1 MYDKKFLEFDKKKN
15 KKLLKTKS
23 IQYPSIVINLG
34 QTIPL
39 TSENLK
45 LFSIIQR

>member
-1 MYDKKFLEFDKKKN
+1 MFIELLVKIKN

-23 IQYPSIVINLG
+23 IQYPSIVINNLY

-39 TSENLK
+39 TSANLK
-45 LFSIIQR
+45 LFSIIQP

>member
-1 MYDKKFLEFDKKKN
+1 MKIKN

-23 IQYPSIVINLG
+23 IQYPSIVMNLG

-39 TSENLK
+39 TCENLK
-45 LFSIIQR
+45 LFFIIKP